1 MSSSERLARFV
12 VAAVLLATAW
22 LGAGAAQADVFRAVR
37 FDFVRGEAAGFYE
50 LSVAL
55 PQTAANLA
63 PLKYP
68 EQCREVG
75 AERQA
80 SGGQLLFAFEI
91 QCDGPLKPTDAI
103 LVPWSLDGALFSS
116 GLTGSSASMAVETTA
131 AGAELPIGRTAVVAR
146 DIPQVAVDY
155 LWQGFIHI
163 LMGWDHLAFVL
174 CLCLLTRGKTLL
186 LLVTTFTLGHSLS
199 LALAFFEVVKIPVPP
214 VEAVIAL
221 SIAFMA
227 REALMRRPG
236 SVESRAMRARY
247 VAVVGAFGLLHGLG
261 FASVLGDLGLVQS
274 ERVPGLIFFNLGVE
288 LGQLAFVAVVSAV
301 MWAAAQIRFAEPART
316 AALYAAGLVGA
327 FWVFERVAG
336 FLPGLA

>member
-1 MSSSERLARFV
+1 MSSVRRLI
-12 VAAVLLATAW
+12 AALLLAGFW

-37 FDFVRGEAAGFYE
+37 FDFVRGAEQGLYE

-63 PLKYP
+63 PLQYP
-68 EQCREVG
+68 DQCRQVG

-80 SGGQLLFAFEI
+80 LGGQLLFAFEI
-91 QCDGPLKPTDAI
+91 RCDAPLKPSDVI

-116 GLTGSSASMAVETTA
+116 GLAGTTAATAVETTEK
-131 AGAELPIGRTAVVAR
+131 GAELPIGRTAVVAR
-146 DIPQVAVDY
+146 SVSQVAGDY

-174 CLCLLTRGKTLL
+174 CLCLLTRGRTLL

-214 VEAVIAL
+214 VEATIAL

-227 REALMRRPG
+227 REALMRPAG
-236 SVESRAMRARY
+236 GGESAAQRARY
-247 VAVVGAFGLLHGLG
+247 VAVVAAFGLLHGLG
-261 FASVLGDLGLVQS
+261 FASVLGDLGLVKA
-274 ERVPGLIFFNLGVE
+274 ERLPGLIFFNLGVE
-288 LGQLAFVAVVSAV
+288 AGQLAFVAVVTAV
-301 MWAAAQIRFAEPART
+301 MWAAARIRLAEPARI
-316 AALYAAGLVGA
+316 AALHAAGVVGA
-327 FWVFERVAG
+327 FWVFERVTG
-336 FLPGLA
+336 FLPGLS

>member
-1 MSSSERLARFV
+1 MSSVRRLFLL
-12 VAAVLLATAW
+12 VAALW
-22 LGAGAAQADVFRAVR
+22 LTAGAAQADVFRAIR
-37 FDFVRGEAAGFYE
+37 FAFAPGEEPGSYE
-50 LSVAL
+50 LSVGL

-68 EQCREVG
+68 AQCRETGVDRRL
-75 AERQA
+75 AD
-80 SGGQLLFAFEI
+80 GQLLYVFDI
-91 QCDGPLKPTDAI
+91 QCEAPLKPSDVIA
-103 LVPWSLDGALFSS
+103 VPWSLDGALFAST
-116 GLTGSSASMAVETTA
+116 LTGSSAAVAVETTE
-131 AGAELPIGRTAVVAR
+131 AGAELPIGRTAIVERSLV
-146 DIPQVAVDY
+146 QVAGDY

-186 LLVTTFTLGHSLS
+186 WLVTTFTIGHSLS

-227 REALMRRPG
+227 REALMKDRTAP
-236 SVESRAMRARY
+236 ENPAMRTRY
-247 VAVVGAFGLLHGLG
+247 MAVVGAFGLLHGLG

-288 LGQLAFVAVVSAV
+288 FGQLTFVAIVTAL
-301 MWAAAQIRFAEPART
+301 MWGASRLRLEQPVRV
-316 AALYAAGLVGA
+316 AALYGAGVLGC
-327 FWVFERVAG
+327 FWVFERVIG
-336 FLPGLA
+336 FTPGLA

>member
-1 MSSSERLARFV
+1 MSNLRRAIFL
-12 VAAVLLATAW
+12 VAALWLA
-22 LGAGAAQADVFRAVR
+22 AGSAQADVFRAIR
-37 FDFVRGEAAGFYE
+37 FAFAAGEAAGVYE

-68 EQCREVG
+68 DHCRETGVD
-75 AERQA
+75 RRL
-80 SGGQLLFAFEI
+80 SDGQLLFVFEM
-91 QCDGPLKPTDAI
+91 QCDGPLKPSDTVV
-103 LVPWSLDGALFSS
+103 VPWSLDGALFSS
-116 GLTGSSASMAVETTA
+116 GLMAAGAATAVETTE
-131 AGAELPIGRTAVVAR
+131 AGAELPIGRTAIVERSLGEVAG
-146 DIPQVAVDY
+146 DY

-174 CLCLLTRGKTLL
+174 CLCLLTRGRTLL

-199 LALAFFEVVKIPVPP
+199 LALAFFEVVRIPVPP

-227 REALMRRPG
+227 REALVRDRQAEETP
-236 SVESRAMRARY
+236 AIRARY
-247 VAVVGAFGLLHGLG
+247 MAVVAAFGLLHGLG

-288 LGQLAFVAVVSAV
+288 IGQLAFVAFVTAA
-301 MWAAAQIRFAEPART
+301 MWAAGKVRLSEPARV
-316 AALYAAGLVGA
+316 AALYGAGVLGC
-327 FWVFERVAG
+327 FWVFERVVG
-336 FLPGLA
+336 FTPGLS

>member
-1 MSSSERLARFV
+1 MSSVKRLALL
-12 VAAVLLATAW
+12 VAALW
-22 LGAGAAQADVFRAVR
+22 LMAGAAQADVFRAIR
-37 FDFVRGEAAGFYE
+37 FDFAMGEKPGDYE

-63 PLKYP
+63 PLRYP
-68 EQCREVG
+68 DHCRETG
-75 AERQA
+75 SDRRLA
-80 SGGQLLFAFEI
+80 GGQLLLVFEM
-91 QCDGPLKPTDAI
+91 QCDGPLRPSDKI
-103 LVPWSLDGALFSS
+103 VVPWTLDGALFAS
-116 GLTGSSASMAVETTA
+116 GLTGTSAAAAVETTE
-131 AGAELPIGRTAVVAR
+131 AGAELPVGRTGIVERSLGEVAG
-146 DIPQVAVDY
+146 DY

-174 CLCLLTRGKTLL
+174 CLCLLTRGRTLL

-227 REALMRRPG
+227 REALVRDA
-236 SVESRAMRARY
+236 SVAETAAMRVRY
-247 VAVVGAFGLLHGLG
+247 MAVVAGFGLLHGLG

-288 LGQLAFVAVVSAV
+288 AGQLVFVAFVTAV
-301 MWAAAQIRFAEPART
+301 MWAATRVRVAEPARV
-316 AALYAAGLVGA
+316 AALHGAGVLGC

-336 FLPGLA
+336 FTPGLS

>member
-1 MSSSERLARFV
+1 MSSVRRL
-12 VAAVLLATAW
+12 VAALLLAALW

-37 FDFVRGEAAGFYE
+37 FDFVRGAEADVYE
-50 LSVAL
+50 LTVAL

-63 PLKYP
+63 PLAYP
-68 EQCREVG
+68 AQCRQIG

-80 SGGQLLFAFEI
+80 SGRDLLFAFEI
-91 QCDGPLKPTDAI
+91 RCDGPLKPSDVI

-116 GLTGSSASMAVETTA
+116 GLTGSSAAVAVETTEQGA
-131 AGAELPIGRTAVVAR
+131 ALPIGRTAIVERSLARVA
-146 DIPQVAVDY
+146 ADY

-174 CLCLLTRGKTLL
+174 CLCLLTRGRTLL

-227 REALMRRPG
+227 REALMRRSG
-236 SVESRAMRARY
+236 DGETAAQRARY

-261 FASVLGDLGLVQS
+261 FASVLGDLGLVKA

-288 LGQLAFVAVVSAV
+288 AGQLTFVAVVGAV
-301 MWAAAQIRFAEPART
+301 MWIAGRIRCAEPMRVG
-316 AALYAAGLVGA
+316 ALHAAGVVGA

-336 FLPGLA
+336 FLPGLV

>member
-1 MSSSERLARFV
+1 MSSVERFV
-12 VAAVLLATAW
+12 RLVAAVLLAAFW

-50 LSVAL
+50 LTVAL

-63 PLKYP
+63 PLQYP
-68 EQCREVG
+68 EQCREIG
-75 AERQA
+75 AEKHA
-80 SGGQLLFAFEI
+80 AGGQLLFAFEI
-91 QCDGPLKPTDAI
+91 QCDGLLKPADVI

-116 GLTGSSASMAVETTA
+116 GLTGSSASMAVETTE
-131 AGAELPIGRTAVVAR
+131 AGAQLPIGRTAVVAR
-146 DIPQVAVDY
+146 DVPQVAADY

-227 REALMRRPG
+227 REALVRKEAGR
-236 SVESRAMRARY
+236 ETAAMRARY
-247 VAVVGAFGLLHGLG
+247 VAVVAAFGLLHGLG
-261 FASVLGDLGLVQS
+261 FASVLGDLGLVKA

-288 LGQLAFVAVVSAV
+288 LGQLAFVACVTAV
-301 MWAAAQIRFAEPART
+301 MWAAARIRVAEPVRI
-316 AALYAAGLVGA
+316 AALAGAGVVGC
-327 FWVFERVAG
+327 FWAFERVIG
-336 FLPGLA
+336 FTPGLS

>member
-1 MSSSERLARFV
+1 MSSVRRLF
-12 VAAVLLATAW
+12 AALLLLAGCW
-22 LGAGAAQADVFRAVR
+22 LSPGAAQADVFRAVR
-37 FDFVRGEAAGFYE
+37 FDFIRGAEADVYE
-50 LSVAL
+50 LAVAL

-68 EQCREVG
+68 EQCRQIG

-80 SGGQLLFAFEI
+80 SGRELLLAFEI
-91 QCDGPLKPTDAI
+91 RCDGPLKPSDVI
-103 LVPWSLDGALFSS
+103 FVPWSLDGALFAS
-116 GLTGSSASMAVETTA
+116 GLTGSAAAMAVETTEEGA
-131 AGAELPIGRTAVVAR
+131 ALPIGRTAIVERSLPRIA
-146 DIPQVAVDY
+146 ADY

-174 CLCLLTRGKTLL
+174 CLCLLTRGRTLL
-186 LLVTTFTLGHSLS
+186 ALVTTFTLGHSLS

-214 VEAVIAL
+214 VEATIAL

-227 REALMRRPG
+227 REALMRRPADG
-236 SVESRAMRARY
+236 ETAARTRRY

-261 FASVLGDLGLVQS
+261 FASVLGDLGLVKA

-288 LGQLAFVAVVSAV
+288 VGQLTFVAVVGV
-301 MWAAAQIRFAEPART
+301 VLWLAARIRVAEPMRS
-316 AALYAAGLVGA
+316 AALHAAGVVGA

-336 FLPGLA
+336 FLPGLV

>member
-1 MSSSERLARFV
+1 MSLLRRLALL
-12 VAAVLLATAW
+12 VAALW
-22 LGAGAAQADVFRAVR
+22 LVAGAAQADVFRAIR
-37 FDFVRGEAAGFYE
+37 FDFAMGETPGDYE

-63 PLKYP
+63 PLVYP
-68 EQCREVG
+68 DHCQQTGVDRRL
-75 AERQA
+75 AD
-80 SGGQLLFAFEI
+80 GQLLLVFEMR
-91 QCDGPLKPTDAI
+91 CEAPLKPGDKI
-103 LVPWSLDGALFSS
+103 LVPWNLDGALFASS
-116 GLTGSSASMAVETTA
+116 RTGASAAAAVVTTE
-131 AGAELPIGRTAVVAR
+131 AGAELPIGRTGIVTRSVGE
-146 DIPQVAVDY
+146 VAVDY

-227 REALMRRPG
+227 REALMRDPT
-236 SVESRAMRARY
+236 VEETRAMRVRY
-247 VAVVGAFGLLHGLG
+247 MAVVAGFGLLHGLG

-274 ERVPGLIFFNLGVE
+274 ERVPGLVFFNLGVE
-288 LGQLAFVAVVSAV
+288 VGQLVFVAFVTGV
-301 MWAAAQIRFAEPART
+301 MWAAGRVRLAQPVRT
-316 AALYAAGLVGA
+316 AALYGAGVVGC
-327 FWVFERVAG
+327 FWVFERVVG
-336 FLPGLA
+336 FTPGLS

>member
-1 MSSSERLARFV
+1 MSRVRRLARL
-12 VAAVLLATAW
+12 VAAVCLTALW
-22 LGAGAAQADVFRAVR
+22 VWAGAAQADVFRAVR
-37 FDFVRGEAAGFYE
+37 FDFVRGEAQGAYE

-63 PLKYP
+63 ALQYP
-68 EQCREVG
+68 EQCRQVG

-91 QCDGPLKPTDAI
+91 QCDGPLKPTDTI
-103 LVPWSLDGALFSS
+103 LVPWSLDGALFAS
-116 GLTGSSASMAVETTA
+116 GLTGSNDSMAVETTDQ
-131 AGAELPIGRTAVVAR
+131 GAELPIGRTAVVAR
-146 DIPQVAVDY
+146 SVSQVAADY
-155 LWQGFIHI
+155 LWQGFVHI

-174 CLCLLTRGKTLL
+174 SLCLLTRGKTLL

-199 LALAFFEVVKIPVPP
+199 LALAFFEVLKIPVPP

-227 REALMRRPG
+227 REALMREAG
-236 SVESRAMRARY
+236 SRESAAARARY

-261 FASVLGDLGLVQS
+261 FASVLGDLGLVQA

-288 LGQLAFVAVVSAV
+288 AGQLAFVAVVSAV
-301 MWAAAQIRFAEPART
+301 MWAAARIRIAEPARI
-316 AALYAAGLVGA
+316 AALHAAGVVGA
-327 FWVFERVAG
+327 FWVFERVTG
-336 FLPGLA
+336 FLPGLS